1 METVLVDCLAQFQA
15 NKSVLKEE
23 QRQAVLGLLAKGC
36 RGGSS
41 YGFWN
46 SETRTKTKERGIV
59 VASPLQSTINDQV
72 EAMREA
78 GISAI
83 ALPWRGTMR

>member
-1 METVLVDCLAQFQA
+1 L
-15 NKSVLKEE
+15 
-23 QRQAVLGLLAKGC
+23 RVLGKFNLGVV
-36 RGGSS
+36 RD
-41 YGFWN
+41 
-46 SETRTKTKERGIV
+46 SETQTKRRERGIV

-83 ALPWRGTMR
+83 ALDHEVMRTFCFLIIDSYHRRARFLESWL

>member
-1 METVLVDCLAQFQA
+1 METMLDNCLGQFQA

-46 SETRTKTKERGIV
+46 SETRTKRKERGIV